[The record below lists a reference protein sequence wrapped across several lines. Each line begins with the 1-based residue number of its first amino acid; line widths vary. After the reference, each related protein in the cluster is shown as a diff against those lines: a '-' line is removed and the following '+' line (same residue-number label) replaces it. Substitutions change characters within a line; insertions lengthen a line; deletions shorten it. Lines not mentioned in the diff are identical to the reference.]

1 MGKVI
6 SIGSSAALAATRTS
20 DRTGGRTSG
29 PAGERKHITPE
40 EFSKVLAALDHKSRT
55 YARDY
60 AMFLLAYQHGMR
72 LSEVVS
78 QSWSDVNLD
87 SREPTIYIRRLKGS
101 ISGEHPISP
110 REKKALNAWKRIQG
124 PKAQCVFT
132 TWRNEQMTGRAIQ
145 EQFRKTAL
153 RAGVPPRLCHFHAL
167 RHGAGYALI
176 NGLGECTSA
185 LPLKLLATWLG
196 HANVSNTD
204 KFYSAL
210 ASDTFRKLN
219 LWR

>member
-6 SIGSSAALAATRTS
+6 SIGNLATQTATRTS
-20 DRTGGRTSG
+20 DRTGGRESG
-29 PAGERKHITPE
+29 PAGERKHITPD
-40 EFSKVLAALDHKSRT
+40 EFRRVLDALDRKSRT
-55 YARDY
+55 YERDY
-60 AMFLLAYQHGMR
+60 AMFLLAYQHGLR
-72 LSEVVS
+72 LSEVVF

-87 SREPTIYIRRLKGS
+87 TREPTIYIRRLKGS
-101 ISGEHPISP
+101 KSGEHPISP
-110 REKKALNAWKRIQG
+110 REKKALNEWKRLQG
-124 PKAQCVFT
+124 PRAQCVFT

-176 NGLGECTSA
+176 NGLGDASTA
-185 LPLKLLATWLG
+185 LPLKLLAEWLG
-196 HANVSNTD
+196 HTCINNTD